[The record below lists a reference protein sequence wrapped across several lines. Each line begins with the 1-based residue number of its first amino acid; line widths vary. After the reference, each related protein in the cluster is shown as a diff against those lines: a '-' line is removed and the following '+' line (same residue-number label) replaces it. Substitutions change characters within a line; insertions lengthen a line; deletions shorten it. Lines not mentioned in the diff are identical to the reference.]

1 MLGLPRG
8 VTQFDRTDE
17 ETLALLNLITG
28 TAISYHPESGPS
40 AASSQVRT
48 DGAPITTAGPAADA
62 LLTTGAQGS
71 GLNYHRSFPM
81 PDDAAPPVPVSSV
94 KFFRDL
100 RSLTPTRLAYI
111 SRCSE
116 AEVAQRAL
124 ECMADEE
131 AAKVEICRVL
141 LNQPILADGAEYWL
155 D

>member
-116 AEVAQRAL
+116 AEVAQRDL

-141 LNQPILADGAEYWL
+141 LNPPILADGAEYWL